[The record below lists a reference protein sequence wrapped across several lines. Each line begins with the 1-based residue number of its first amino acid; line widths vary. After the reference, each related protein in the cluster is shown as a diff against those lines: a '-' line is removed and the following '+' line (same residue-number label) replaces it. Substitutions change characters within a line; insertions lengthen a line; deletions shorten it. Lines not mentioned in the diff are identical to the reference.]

1 MIMQLKIIGK
11 EQKMITSLKVVSHAI
26 IVLLF
31 LTMVI
36 FEPSLFNFAYF
47 VVLFY
52 YMWKLK
58 WL

>member
-1 MIMQLKIIGK
+1 
-11 EQKMITSLKVVSHAI
+11 MITSLKVVSHAI